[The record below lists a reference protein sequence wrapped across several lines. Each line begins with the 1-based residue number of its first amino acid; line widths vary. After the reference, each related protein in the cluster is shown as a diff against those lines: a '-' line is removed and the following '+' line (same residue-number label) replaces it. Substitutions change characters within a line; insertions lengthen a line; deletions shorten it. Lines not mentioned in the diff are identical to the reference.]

1 MKYVFKKGIRKDAT
15 KQMEDI
21 CRLFFRHILD
31 HVDHKYI
38 VSLSEIVRQEDL
50 YTVYNYRGLSD
61 EGREIIRR
69 SLEDLQG
76 REPLQSGLLYR
87 LFPLLL
93 LQAGRSGRYRGF
105 YHYPAAGT

>member
-38 VSLSEIVRQEDL
+38 VSLSENVRQEDM
-50 YTVYNYRGLSD
+50 YTVYN
-61 EGREIIRR
+61 
-69 SLEDLQG
+69 
-76 REPLQSGLLYR
+76 
-87 LFPLLL
+87 
-93 LQAGRSGRYRGF
+93 
-105 YHYPAAGT
+105 

>member
-69 SLEDLQG
+69 SLEEDLAGKNYRVGRSGRKELQG
-76 REPLQSGLLYR
+76 REPI
-87 LFPLLL
+87 
-93 LQAGRSGRYRGF
+93 
-105 YHYPAAGT
+105 